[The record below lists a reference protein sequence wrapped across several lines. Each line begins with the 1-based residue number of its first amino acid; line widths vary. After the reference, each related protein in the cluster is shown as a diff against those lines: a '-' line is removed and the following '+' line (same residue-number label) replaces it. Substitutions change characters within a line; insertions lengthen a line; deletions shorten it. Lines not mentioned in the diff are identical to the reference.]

1 MLQSPLKQILLLLI
15 FVSTALLG
23 LTQQPKIY
31 AAIEISI
38 YPARINADF
47 SKKHP
52 VKFFLV
58 AKNNLNTAQKGIID
72 YMIRNLFDDIVETG
86 KMEVLVNAGKKF
98 KEGFLIN
105 FDKQGIY
112 RIEFD
117 INFPRFSEKQI
128 GKFTYQ

>member
-1 MLQSPLKQILLLLI
+1 
-15 FVSTALLG
+15 VGLLG
-23 LTQQPKIY
+23 LSQQPEIY
-31 AAIEISI
+31 SAIEISI
-38 YPARINADF
+38 YPARANAAF

-52 VKFFLV
+52 IKFFLI
-58 AKNNLNTAQKGIID
+58 AKNNLNTAQKGIIE
-72 YMIRNLFDDIVETG
+72 YKIRNLLDDIVESG